1 MTGLAASLLVMTM
14 AAAAQTTAPPAFEV
28 ASVRVGEPGR
38 EMIEVV
44 PGSVTMRHARLNAVI
59 RWAYEVM
66 DYQISGPAWLNDV
79 WFDISA
85 KAGAPVKEAEL
96 RVMMQALLAER
107 FKLTLHRQTKEIP
120 ALILT
125 VGKGGHKMTP
135 VEAADVDD
143 ATSFKTGKMSLTGQ
157 GATLRQL
164 ITFLS
169 REIRNPIIDQTGLT
183 GRYNYALDINA
194 YVTEEIM
201 KSAGPNGGPP
211 PDAPSIIAQAM
222 QAQLGLRLDS
232 KKAPV
237 EMLIVD
243 SIERAPTGN

>member
-1 MTGLAASLLVMTM
+1 MTGLAASLLAMTM
-14 AAAAQTTAPPAFEV
+14 AAAAQPTAPPAFDV

-38 EMIEVV
+38 ETIEAV
-44 PGSVTMRHARLNAVI
+44 PGSVTMRHVRLNAVI

-85 KAGAPVKEAEL
+85 KAGAPVKDPEL
-96 RVMMQALLAER
+96 RVMMQTLLADR

-125 VGKGGHKMTP
+125 VGKSGHKLTP
-135 VEAADVDD
+135 VETADVDD
-143 ATSFKTGKMSLTGQ
+143 ASSFKTGKMSLTGQ
-157 GATLRQL
+157 GATVRQL
-164 ITFLS
+164 IAFLS
-169 REIRNPIIDQTGLT
+169 REIHNPIIDQTGLT

-201 KSAGPNGGPP
+201 KSAGPGGVP

-243 SIERAPTGN
+243 SIERTPTGN